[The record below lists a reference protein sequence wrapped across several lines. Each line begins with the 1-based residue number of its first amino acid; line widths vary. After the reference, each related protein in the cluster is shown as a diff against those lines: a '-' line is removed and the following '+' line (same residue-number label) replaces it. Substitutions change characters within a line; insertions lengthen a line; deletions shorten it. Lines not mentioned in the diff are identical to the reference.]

1 MSSYIKIPLNK
12 SSSRYKSTKK
22 KIESLLGKSIIKKY
36 NSGMIE
42 ATVNDI
48 HNIISNIKIPKFKN
62 YKKDSYIISGLDIKE
77 NKEIAK
83 GGYGT
88 IVRANI
94 LNKDNSNV
102 IIKFQTIRESPAK
115 VRSLIYEIII
125 QILLRSNQNIYKYIP
140 KYYTTFKKNNQI
152 GIVMEDLGG
161 YTLDI
166 AIKNN
171 LLNHIKLYSILLQL
185 SIILELFQ
193 RNYKF
198 MHGDLK
204 LNNIM
209 ILKTDKEKISI
220 NINKKNYTIKT
231 YGYTIKIIDFGFSC
245 IISENNS
252 IISTSTY
259 YDNSA
264 CNKKYID
271 LLFFTISLCKKLSKY
286 SRNNIGNR
294 KLDIL
299 LYILK
304 ERINKFLYELKIVR
318 GKYLGIKGNSNK
330 NKILI
335 GDKYIDFS
343 MFEEGN
349 DIGDLYYD
357 IIDLCLKINKNEN
370 KINKFKMFYPLDYYY
385 YLKDN
390 KDIIIK

>member
-1 MSSYIKIPLNK
+1 
-12 SSSRYKSTKK
+12 
-22 KIESLLGKSIIKKY
+22 

-102 IIKFQTIRESPAK
+102 IIKYQTIRESPAK

-209 ILKTDKEKISI
+209 IVKTDKEKISI

-231 YGYTIKIIDFGFSC
+231 YGY
-245 IISENNS
+245 
-252 IISTSTY
+252 
-259 YDNSA
+259 
-264 CNKKYID
+264 
-271 LLFFTISLCKKLSKY
+271 
-286 SRNNIGNR
+286 
-294 KLDIL
+294 
-299 LYILK
+299 
-304 ERINKFLYELKIVR
+304 
-318 GKYLGIKGNSNK
+318 
-330 NKILI
+330 
-335 GDKYIDFS
+335 
-343 MFEEGN
+343 
-349 DIGDLYYD
+349 
-357 IIDLCLKINKNEN
+357 
-370 KINKFKMFYPLDYYY
+370 
-385 YLKDN
+385 
-390 KDIIIK
+390 